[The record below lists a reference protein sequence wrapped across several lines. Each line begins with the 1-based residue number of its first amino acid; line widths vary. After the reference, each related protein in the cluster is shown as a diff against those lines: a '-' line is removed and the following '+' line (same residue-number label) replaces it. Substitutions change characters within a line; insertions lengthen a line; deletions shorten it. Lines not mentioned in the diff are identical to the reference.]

1 MSGGR
6 RLVAALCGLA
16 QILMVPA
23 APVAAA
29 RSTADEAPPLSA
41 SAVLLPAPAR
51 AGESPRRE
59 WFRQEAEGTAE
70 RPLLRPPSHRRR
82 WGLAASGAGLAAGVG
97 LAVWLKGEADDRY
110 DLYLRTADPV
120 RARDH
125 FDAAQRYDRATL
137 IGWVVAQAS
146 FVGLVYF
153 LIHEEDRP
161 LVPVRGEP
169 LVRAGADGLEVGVV
183 LWP

>member
-6 RLVAALCGLA
+6 RLVASLCLLA
-16 QILMVPA
+16 QILIATA
-23 APVAAA
+23 APVLAASPSRA
-29 RSTADEAPPLSA
+29 EAPPPDPAERPLLS
-41 SAVLLPAPAR
+41 
-51 AGESPRRE
+51 GES
-59 WFRQEAEGTAE
+59 AE

-153 LIHEEDRP
+153 LIHEKERA
-161 LVPVRGEP
+161 LVPARGEP
-169 LVRAGADGLEVGVV
+169 LVRARADGLEVGVV